1 MKRMGKQA
9 MQEFNWTPGE
19 FYDQDYFE
27 LTDMLSVGDET
38 TRLVDPSAL
47 FQGVTIF
54 EERRKNE

>member
-54 EERRKNE
+54 